1 MIFIDNQQD
10 FLESA
15 LLERAARFTLE
26 TSTALS
32 PGLKPDSASTST
44 GLSANADITI
54 ILTDDAQLQELNRD
68 YLGVDAPT
76 DVLSF
81 PASESDP
88 ETGETYL
95 GDILISIPRATQQAQ
110 AAGHPVEAEV
120 QLLVVHGVLHL
131 LGHDHAEAEEKY
143 RMWAEQEKV
152 LERLGLGHIKIQDSE

>member
-1 MIFIDNQQD
+1 MIYIDNQQD

-15 LLERAARFTLE
+15 LLERAARFTLD
-26 TSTALS
+26 LQ
-32 PGLKPDSASTST
+32 PDSAT
-44 GLSANADITI
+44 ADITLV
-54 ILTDDAQLQELNRD
+54 LTDDQQLRELNRD

-88 ETGETYL
+88 ETGATYL
-95 GDILISIPRATQQAQ
+95 GDILISIPRAAQQAQ
-110 AAGHPVEAEV
+110 TAGHPLEAEV

-131 LGHDHAEAEEKY
+131 LGHDHAGAEDKA
-143 RMWAEQEKV
+143 RMWNEQAKV